1 MYDISANHKPII
13 LNDIKNCN
21 RAYFDFQGKNKMITW
36 FKNNS
41 DVHVKVKKKCKEY
54 NLKNS

>member
-1 MYDISANHKPII
+1 MCDISANHKPII
-13 LNDIKNCN
+13 LNDIKNYN

-41 DVHVKVKKKCKEY
+41 DVHVKVKQMQRI
-54 NLKNS
+54 